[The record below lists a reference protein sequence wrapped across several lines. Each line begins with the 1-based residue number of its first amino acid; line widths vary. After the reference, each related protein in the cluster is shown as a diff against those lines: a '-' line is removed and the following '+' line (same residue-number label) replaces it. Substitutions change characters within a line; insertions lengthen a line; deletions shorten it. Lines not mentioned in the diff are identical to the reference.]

1 MSVKNYF
8 ILPILLLLFISSLLG
23 QESQRNQDS
32 NAILIIGAGAGG
44 TAAAIQAA
52 RMGVKV
58 SLFSESPWLGG
69 MLTAAGVSAI
79 DGNHQL
85 PSGLWGEFRTKLYAH
100 YGGPEALATGWVS
113 NTHFEPKVGD
123 SILKSM
129 VHYPN

>member
-23 QESQRNQDS
+23 QEYQRNQDS

-58 SLFSESPWLGG
+58 YLFSESPWLGG

-100 YGGPEALATGWVS
+100 Y
-113 NTHFEPKVGD
+113 
-123 SILKSM
+123 
-129 VHYPN
+129 